1 MGLFNVQNAFICLHS
16 FIHFPCVC
24 QSFHLILIIQGVR
37 QGTSYSCFTYKETQ
51 AQEGELFTQSHIIT
65 GRTGTWIKFSWL
77 PVPGCLRLLSNY
89 FNAFTGEKKSPDLV
103 NGKAQPAFLLDYI
116 LSHTIKDTG
125 VSFLHQIHYTFAFK
139 ALVPIMEKI
148 TLNYIFPLWKKQS
161 KCFKCL

>member
-89 FNAFTGEKKSPDLV
+89 FNAFTGKKKSWFGQWQSSTCFFAGL
-103 NGKAQPAFLLDYI
+103 YI
-116 LSHTIKDTG
+116 KSHDKRYRCKFSASD
-125 VSFLHQIHYTFAFK
+125 SLHF
-139 ALVPIMEKI
+139 
-148 TLNYIFPLWKKQS
+148 
-161 KCFKCL
+161 CL